1 MSDRLEINAIFDRI
15 ANRNVT
21 DGDIQTL
28 RQSVAIGGN
37 AQGVMI
43 VTGNDNILGDSN
55 TVQIGKYNINIA
67 EGSNIKVG
75 DTIYQGADAETI
87 RSMLLE
93 VLTDKIVI
101 DSTFSRLF
109 GKSESS
115 GVDWDWD
122 WGMKCNYLNELLRK
136 TYLLPNHRIAKW

>member
-1 MSDRLEINAIFDRI
+1 MSDRQDLNAIFDRI
-15 ANRNVT
+15 ANRNAT

-37 AQGVMI
+37 ADGVMI

-55 TVQIGKYNINIA
+55 TVQIGKYNINIS

-87 RSMLLE
+87 
-93 VLTDKIVI
+93 
-101 DSTFSRLF
+101 
-109 GKSESS
+109 
-115 GVDWDWD
+115 
-122 WGMKCNYLNELLRK
+122 
-136 TYLLPNHRIAKW
+136 